1 MELLHLPPFPQLIAA
16 PPPPTSPT
24 SGEGGGKGSE
34 EREKKRRYMY
44 GEKGEESS
52 QNSIRKSI
60 PFFRY
65 RSTSDYLRKGVE
77 GDFYSLIS
85 YSIFYS

>member
-24 SGEGGGKGSE
+24 SGEGGGKG
-34 EREKKRRYMY
+34 KRREGKEKAVYVW
-44 GEKGEESS
+44 GKGEESS

-65 RSTSDYLRKGVE
+65 CSTSDYLRKGEE

-85 YSIFYS
+85 SSIFYS